1 MLPGMTTYVSDDE
14 MRAGLATARG
24 YTAVLL
30 YAGPNYGTPE
40 TGPVIWEHGRRNFGL
55 RADGL
60 LNVVCPVQDDTEV
73 CGIGIFDAD
82 AATTEAL
89 MAEDPGVQAGVFTFT
104 VHPVRSF
111 PGDRLA
117 P

>member
-1 MLPGMTTYVSDDE
+1 MLAAMTTYVTDDD
-14 MRAGLATARG
+14 MRAGMATTRE

-30 YAGPNYGTPE
+30 YAGPNYATPE
-40 TGPVIWEHGRRNFGL
+40 AGPIIWEHGRRNFGL

-60 LNVVCPVQDDTEV
+60 LNVVCPVADDSNL

-82 AATTEAL
+82 AATTETL
-89 MAEDPGVQAGVFTFT
+89 MAEDPGVRAGVFTFQ

-117 P
+117 S